1 MPSSRS
7 ATPTGVRTRGT
18 SRFDPASAMKSLLR
32 VPATDV
38 PALTRALESALA
50 GGPAVWPIPAAAP
63 TGLPTSG
70 PSRRERHFP
79 TDQADSPHL
88 DDGKRRA
95 RRVDDALPTE
105 VGVRIA
111 LVVETSGSTDA
122 PKRVA
127 LSAEALVASADATH
141 DALGGT
147 GQWMLALPGHYIAG
161 AQVLVR
167 GLVAGTPTLTVPGD
181 RFDPSAFAAT
191 SAHLMPHVPHYTSL
205 VPTQLAR
212 VLDAAERD
220 PFIAAAL
227 TSFDAVLVGGQAL
240 APAIAAR
247 ADAAGVRV
255 VRTYGSSETAGG
267 CVYDGTPIGDTR
279 VRFDEQRVELTTA
292 SLADGYL
299 DDPERTATAFR
310 TDRDGTRWYV
320 TGDVG
325 EFTPDGRLRVRGRA
339 DDVMISG
346 GVKVVLGEVER
357 AVRSVAGFAEAVVV
371 AVPDPEWGERAA
383 VAVAGDAGDEA
394 SALQELR
401 TATDAAGLDPA
412 ARPVRLVVVDRL
424 PMLASGKPDRRAL
437 ADLARD
443 DGRAP

>member
-1 MPSSRS
+1 
-7 ATPTGVRTRGT
+7 
-18 SRFDPASAMKSLLR
+18 MKPLLR

-38 PALTRALESALA
+38 PALTRALETALE
-50 GGPAVWPIPAAAP
+50 GGSAVWPIP
-63 TGLPTSG
+63 GPTSPG
-70 PSRRERHFP
+70 DP
-79 TDQADSPHL
+79 TPADH
-88 DDGKRRA
+88 
-95 RRVDDALPTE
+95 RVDSAGSAESAGGGAERAASVVDD
-105 VGVRIA
+105 RIA

-127 LSAEALVASADATH
+127 LSAAALVASADATH

-147 GQWMLALPGHYIAG
+147 GQWLLALPGHYIAG

-167 GLVAGTPTLTVPGD
+167 GLVAGTPTLTVPGE
-181 RFDPSAFAAT
+181 RFDPTAFAAT

-212 VLDAAERD
+212 LLDAAERD

-227 TSFDAVLVGGQAL
+227 TSFDAVLVGGQSL
-240 APAIAAR
+240 APAIAER
-247 ADAAGVRV
+247 AGVAGVRV

-267 CVYDGTPIGDTR
+267 CIYDGTPIGDTR
-279 VRFDEQRVELTTA
+279 VRFDDHRIELSTS

-299 DDPERTATAFR
+299 GDPERTAAAFR

-320 TGDVG
+320 TGDLG
-325 EFTPDGRLRVRGRA
+325 ELTPDGRLRVRGRA

-357 AVRSVAGFAEAVVV
+357 AVRSVAGYAEAVVV

-394 SALQELR
+394 SALLTLR
-401 TATDAAGLDPA
+401 TATDAAGLAPA

-424 PMLASGKPDRRAL
+424 PMLASGKPDRRAPGQP
-437 ADLARD
+437 ARGD
-443 DGRAP
+443 DNMP